1 MPRTKTLG
9 RPPGANSEETRR
21 RILDVARNH
30 IGARGYAKATLKE
43 ISSEAGLT
51 SGAIYYYFQSKQ
63 ELVNALIAET
73 HDAIEGRFR
82 TAAQTAETLPAKLVA
97 VLEATQEI
105 MAEEPD
111 LARFSVTMRV
121 DGPRYPELRTGL
133 ERSSRAYFA
142 FYRQLVDEAMA
153 NGEIQSDLTP
163 QQVADTC
170 SVLNLGLTVLAVQ
183 VPQDRHRRAIRAVER
198 LVEGTLFSASATK
211 AFAKANGRSSR

>member
-1 MPRTKTLG
+1 MVNWKHRSKYTESDFSAQRGAERSPLMPRTKTLG

-82 TAAQTAETLPAKLVA
+82 AAAQ
-97 VLEATQEI
+97 
-105 MAEEPD
+105 
-111 LARFSVTMRV
+111 
-121 DGPRYPELRTGL
+121 
-133 ERSSRAYFA
+133 
-142 FYRQLVDEAMA
+142 
-153 NGEIQSDLTP
+153 
-163 QQVADTC
+163 
-170 SVLNLGLTVLAVQ
+170 
-183 VPQDRHRRAIRAVER
+183 
-198 LVEGTLFSASATK
+198 
-211 AFAKANGRSSR
+211 